1 MNPKIKDNAH
11 YEDTL
16 KELKALE
23 EQTKDMQ
30 KVLDEYNSYDDLPD
44 ELEDM
49 RNQLIEFLER
59 RKKYVDEREKAI
71 AEYKIEIGES

>member
-1 MNPKIKDNAH
+1 MDKIKDHAD
-11 YEDTL
+11 YEATL

-23 EQTKDMQ
+23 EQTKEMQ

-59 RKKYVDEREKAI
+59 RKIYVDELEKAI

>member
-1 MNPKIKDNAH
+1 MVKIKDHAD
-11 YEDTL
+11 YEATL

>member
-1 MNPKIKDNAH
+1 MLKIKDHAD
-11 YEDTL
+11 YETTL

-71 AEYKIEIGES
+71 AEYKVEIGES

>member
-1 MNPKIKDNAH
+1 MLKIKDHAD
-11 YEDTL
+11 YETTL

-23 EQTKDMQ
+23 EQTKEMQ
-30 KVLDEYNSYDDLPD
+30 KVLDEYNSYDNLPD

>member
-1 MNPKIKDNAH
+1 MFKIKDNAH

-59 RKKYVDEREKAI
+59 RKKYVDEREKAV

>member
-1 MNPKIKDNAH
+1 MVKIKDHAD
-11 YEDTL
+11 YEATL

-23 EQTKDMQ
+23 EQTKEMQ
-30 KVLDEYNSYDDLPD
+30 KVLDEYNSYDHLPD

-59 RKKYVDEREKAI
+59 RKKFVADYDKAI
-71 AEYKIEIGES
+71 AEYKVEIGES

>member
-1 MNPKIKDNAH
+1 MVKIKDHAD
-11 YEDTL
+11 YEATL

-59 RKKYVDEREKAI
+59 RKKYVDEREKAV
-71 AEYKIEIGES
+71 AKYKIEIGES

>member
-1 MNPKIKDNAH
+1 MVKIKDHAH

-23 EQTKDMQ
+23 EQTKEMQ

-59 RKKYVDEREKAI
+59 RKKYVDERDKAI
-71 AEYKIEIGES
+71 AQYKIEIGES

>member
-1 MNPKIKDNAH
+1 MVKIKDHAD
-11 YEDTL
+11 YEATL

-59 RKKYVDEREKAI
+59 RKKYVDEREKAV

>member
-1 MNPKIKDNAH
+1 MVKIKDNVD

-16 KELKALE
+16 KELEALE
-23 EQTKDMQ
+23 EQTKEMQ

>member
-1 MNPKIKDNAH
+1 MLKIKDHAN

>member
-1 MNPKIKDNAH
+1 MFKIKDHAN

-71 AEYKIEIGES
+71 AEYIFEIGES

>member
-1 MNPKIKDNAH
+1 MLKIKDHAN
-11 YEDTL
+11 YEATL

>member
-1 MNPKIKDNAH
+1 MVKIKDNAH

-23 EQTKDMQ
+23 EQTKEMQ

-59 RKKYVDEREKAI
+59 RKKYVDECEKAI

>member
-1 MNPKIKDNAH
+1 MDKIKDHAD
-11 YEDTL
+11 YEATL

-59 RKKYVDEREKAI
+59 RKKYVDEREKAV

>member
-1 MNPKIKDNAH
+1 MVKIKDHAD

-16 KELKALE
+16 KEIKALE

-59 RKKYVDEREKAI
+59 RKKYVDEREKEI
-71 AEYKIEIGES
+71 AEYKIEKGES

>member
-1 MNPKIKDNAH
+1 MVKIKDHAD

>member
-1 MNPKIKDNAH
+1 MVKIKDNAD

-16 KELKALE
+16 KELKALDD
-23 EQTKDMQ
+23 QTKEMQ

-59 RKKYVDEREKAI
+59 RKKYVDECEKAI

>member
-1 MNPKIKDNAH
+1 MNPKIKDHAD

-16 KELKALE
+16 EKLKALE
-23 EQTKDMQ
+23 EQTKEMQ

-44 ELEDM
+44 EMEDM
-49 RNQLIEFLER
+49 RNQLIEFLAN
-59 RKKYVDEREKAI
+59 REKLVARHDKAI

>member
-1 MNPKIKDNAH
+1 MLKIKDHAD
-11 YEDTL
+11 YETTL

-23 EQTKDMQ
+23 EQTKEMQ
-30 KVLDEYNSYDDLPD
+30 KVLDEYNSYDHLPD

>member
-1 MNPKIKDNAH
+1 MLKIKDHAD
-11 YEDTL
+11 YETTL

>member
-1 MNPKIKDNAH
+1 MFKIKDHAN

-23 EQTKDMQ
+23 EQTKEMQ

-71 AEYKIEIGES
+71 AGYKIEIGES

>member
-1 MNPKIKDNAH
+1 MVKIKDNAH

-23 EQTKDMQ
+23 EQTKEMQ
-30 KVLDEYNSYDDLPD
+30 KVLDEYNSYNDLPD

-59 RKKYVDEREKAI
+59 RKKYVDECEKAI